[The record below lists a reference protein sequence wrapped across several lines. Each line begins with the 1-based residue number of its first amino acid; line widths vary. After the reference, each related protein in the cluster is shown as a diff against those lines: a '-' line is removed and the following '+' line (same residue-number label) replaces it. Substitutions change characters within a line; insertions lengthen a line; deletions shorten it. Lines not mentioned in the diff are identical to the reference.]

1 MTNAQNAKDFEL
13 RLNTAVLE
21 TQEKIEDAVQ
31 VIAMD
36 TLRGVVLKSPVDTGR
51 FRGNWIVSINSP
63 SMEQTPATDASGSG
77 AINKGMA
84 AIEGYD
90 VKTTSRIYIQNN
102 LPYGNRLEN
111 GWSKQAPEGM
121 VSVTLNEINVNHREV
136 LL

>member
-77 AINKGMA
+77 TINKGMA

-90 VKTTSRIYIQNN
+90 VETTSRIYIQNN

-111 GWSKQAPEGM
+111 GWSKQAPKGM
-121 VSVTLNEINVNHREV
+121 VSLTLNEMNTKYREI

>member
-21 TQEKIEDAVQ
+21 TQENIEDAVQ
-31 VIAMD
+31 MIAMD

-51 FRGNWIVSINSP
+51 FRGNWIVSLNSP
-63 SMEQTPATDASGSG
+63 SMEQTPATDASGS
-77 AINKGMA
+77 ATMNKNMA

-90 VKTTSRIYIQNN
+90 VETTSRIYIQNN

-111 GWSKQAPEGM
+111 GWSKQAPKGM
-121 VSVTLNEINVNHREV
+121 VSLTLNEMNTKYREI

>member
-36 TLRGVVLKSPVDTGR
+36 TLRGVVLKSSVDTGR
-51 FRGNWIVSINSP
+51 FRNNWIVSINSP

-90 VKTTSRIYIQNN
+90 VETTSRIYIQNN

-121 VSVTLNEINVNHREV
+121 VSVTLNEINVNHREI

>member
-51 FRGNWIVSINSP
+51 FRNNWIVSINSP

-90 VKTTSRIYIQNN
+90 VETTSRIYIQNN

-111 GWSKQAPEGM
+111 GWLKQAPKGM
-121 VSVTLNEINVNHREV
+121 VSLTLNEMNTKYREI

>member
-90 VKTTSRIYIQNN
+90 VETTSRIYIQNN

-121 VSVTLNEINVNHREV
+121 VSVTINEINVNHREI

>member
-90 VKTTSRIYIQNN
+90 VETTSRIYIQNN

-111 GWSKQAPEGM
+111 GWSEQAPEGM
-121 VSVTLNEINVNHREV
+121 VSVTINEINVNHREI

>member
-21 TQEKIEDAVQ
+21 TLEKIEDAVQ

-51 FRGNWIVSINSP
+51 FRGNWIVSVNSP
-63 SMEQTPATDASGSG
+63 SMEQTPATDASGS
-77 AINKGMA
+77 ATINKGMS

-90 VKTTSRIYIQNN
+90 VETTSRIYIQNN

-111 GWSKQAPEGM
+111 GWSKQAPKGM
-121 VSVTLNEINVNHREV
+121 VSLTLNEMNTKYREI

>member
-1 MTNAQNAKDFEL
+1 MTNAQNAKNFEL

-21 TQEKIEDAVQ
+21 TQENIEDAVQ
-31 VIAMD
+31 MIAMD

-51 FRGNWIVSINSP
+51 FRGNWIVSLNSP
-63 SMEQTPATDASGSG
+63 SMEQTPATDASGS
-77 AINKGMA
+77 ATMNKNMA

-90 VKTTSRIYIQNN
+90 VETTSRIYIQNN

-111 GWSKQAPEGM
+111 GWSKQAPKGM
-121 VSVTLNEINVNHREV
+121 VSLTLNEMNTKYREI

>member
-1 MTNAQNAKDFEL
+1 MTNSQNAKDFEL

-63 SMEQTPATDASGSG
+63 SMAQTPATDASGSG
-77 AINKGMA
+77 TINKGMA

-90 VKTTSRIYIQNN
+90 VETTSRIYIQNN
-102 LPYGNRLEN
+102 MPYGNRLEN
-111 GWSKQAPEGM
+111 GWSKQAPKGM
-121 VSVTLNEINVNHREV
+121 VSLTLNEMNTKYREI

>member
-51 FRGNWIVSINSP
+51 FRGNWIVSLNSP
-63 SMEQTPATDASGSG
+63 SMEQTPRTDASGS
-77 AINKGMA
+77 ATINKA
-84 AIEGYD
+84 ISAIESYD
-90 VKTTSRIYIQNN
+90 VETTSRIYIQNN
-102 LPYGNRLEN
+102 LPYGNKLEN
-111 GWSKQAPEGM
+111 GSSQQAPEGM
-121 VSVTLNEINVNHREV
+121 VSVTINEINVAHREI

>member
-51 FRGNWIVSINSP
+51 FRGNWIVSVNSP
-63 SMEQTPATDASGSG
+63 SMEQTPATDASGS
-77 AINKGMA
+77 ATINKGMS
-84 AIEGYD
+84 AIEGYN
-90 VKTTSRIYIQNN
+90 VETTSRIYIQNN

-111 GWSKQAPEGM
+111 GWSKQAPKGM
-121 VSVTLNEINVNHREV
+121 VSLTLNEMNTKYREI

>member
-1 MTNAQNAKDFEL
+1 MTNSQNAKDFEL

-63 SMEQTPATDASGSG
+63 SMAQTPATDASGSG
-77 AINKGMA
+77 TINKGMA

-90 VKTTSRIYIQNN
+90 VETTSRIYIQNN

-111 GWSKQAPEGM
+111 GWSKQAPKGM
-121 VSVTLNEINVNHREV
+121 VSLTLNEMNTKYREI